1 MNLYTAT
8 LQFIISGLTM
18 GSIYALIGVGF
29 VIIYNATGIP
39 NLMQGEFVML
49 GALTMVSLT
58 MVGIGQV
65 PAFFLSILI
74 VILIGFL
81 VERLT
86 IYPARDS
93 STVTQILITI
103 GVGISLRGL
112 ALLFWGTNPY
122 RLAPFTIRPPF
133 RLFGAILLPQAIWI
147 FAVGL
152 LTMVLLYFL
161 FEYTYLGVAIRACAV
176 NRLAA
181 KLVGITPEMVSLL
194 SFGIA
199 AALGAIAGI
208 VITPITLAT
217 YDMGLMLGL
226 KGFVAAVFGGFI
238 SAPGAI
244 IGGLFIGI
252 MESLGAGFIS
262 PGYKDVIVF
271 MALLGI
277 LYFKPGGIFGRVEQ
291 SQV

>member
-1 MNLYTAT
+1 MNYFTAT
-8 LQFIISGLTM
+8 IQFIITGLTM

-58 MVGIGQV
+58 RAGLSQI
-65 PAFFLSILI
+65 PAFFLSVLL
-74 VILIGFL
+74 VILMGFI

-86 IYPARDS
+86 IFPARNS
-93 STVTQILITI
+93 SSITQILITI
-103 GVGISLRGL
+103 GVGISFRGL

-122 RLAPFTIRPPF
+122 RLSPFTIRPPF
-133 RLFGAILLPQAIWI
+133 RLFGAIILPQAIWV
-147 FAVGL
+147 FATALV
-152 LTMVLLYFL
+152 TMIILYL
-161 FEYTYLGVAIRACAV
+161 IFEYTYWGIAIRACAV
-176 NRLAA
+176 NRMAA

-194 SFGIA
+194 SFGIG

-244 IGGLFIGI
+244 IGGLLIGI
-252 MESLGAGFIS
+252 IESLGAGFIS

-271 MALLGI
+271 MSLLFV
-277 LYFKPGGIFGRVEQ
+277 LYFKPGGILGKVEK
-291 SQV
+291 SQI